1 MCPPVRPPMKP
12 RPRVSGSDE
21 TSFDDLAGDSADSKL
36 AQTLL
41 LMIEPGDEFR
51 NTNQILKQTVTEP
64 HPYASSRL
72 HLFGTR
78 PP

>member
-1 MCPPVRPPMKP
+1 MKP

-21 TSFDDLAGDSADSKL
+21 TSFDDDLAGDSADSKL

-41 LMIEPGDEFR
+41 LMIEPGDELR
-51 NTNQILKQTVTEP
+51 NNESIDRIIKQTITEP
-64 HPYASSRL
+64 NPYASSRL